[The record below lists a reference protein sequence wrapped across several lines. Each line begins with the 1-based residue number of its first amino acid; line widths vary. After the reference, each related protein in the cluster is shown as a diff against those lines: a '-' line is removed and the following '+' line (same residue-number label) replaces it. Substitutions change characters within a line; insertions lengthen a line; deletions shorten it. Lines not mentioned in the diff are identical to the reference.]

1 MKKIYKAIAGLAIAG
16 TLCAGAAT
24 FAACKRDVK
33 SYNGEYHYANAWGG
47 NDYGIKVRVSVMSDK
62 KGDRIKSVEIMDS
75 VYTEASDSNPD
86 YGWDNKVWYDNVDDL
101 LLSYR
106 GRYIADVLVQS
117 VGINTTNVP
126 GQPESVTD
134 DSLSITGATQGSGR
148 LLLAV
153 QHALADAAADLGYTL
168 CEGEYHYPNAWA
180 PQAPHYGI
188 KVKVAVKDGKICKVG
203 IVPSEYTSVS
213 DGWGDKAIWND
224 GIDALLE
231 NYEGQDV
238 EKILS
243 VSVTVNTDKAP
254 GQPESVADEN
264 LMITGATQGSGR
276 LLLAV
281 QNALTNA
288 GFGYEVVSGE
298 YHYAN
303 PWGGADY
310 GIKVNVVVNGDVVK
324 SVTVVDSDYTSVTD
338 RWESKDIWINGLD
351 GLLSKYEGKPIA
363 ELLAIDVAVNPET
376 VGSAD
381 TYFSAVQGQPD
392 NGQEL
397 GGLLITGA
405 TQGSGR
411 LLLAV
416 QDALSK
422 LDGYEVLTG
431 EYHYANPWGG
441 ADYGIKVKVVV
452 KDGKVVCAKEANHK
466 YTSATVSPNWDKTVW
481 DNGLDELLSK
491 YAGKTV
497 EELLAIDVATNPET
511 VGSADTYFSAVQG
524 QPDNGQDL
532 DGLVITGA
540 TQGSGR
546 LLLAVQ
552 DALSKLDGYK
562 VLTGEYHYA
571 NPYSAQAP
579 DYGIKVKV
587 VVKDGEVLCVK
598 EANHKY
604 TAVTDSWTDKQ
615 KWFDGYDELFNK
627 YNGKTVEELLAI
639 DVATNPET
647 VGSADTYFSAVQGQ
661 PDNGQELDG
670 LVITGATQG
679 SGRLLLAVQD
689 ALSKLD
695 EYEVLTGEYHYANP
709 WGGADYGIKVKVVVK
724 DNTVLCVKE
733 ANHDYTSVTDSW
745 GSKDT
750 WINGLDGLLSKYA
763 GKTVEQLNAVTV
775 TTNPETVG
783 SADTYFSAVQGQ
795 PDNGQELD
803 GLVITGATQG
813 SGRLLLAVQN
823 ALSKL
828 N

>member
-24 FAACKRDVK
+24 FAACKKDVK

-134 DSLSITGATQGSGR
+134 EDLSITGATQGSGR

-180 PQAPHYGI
+180 PTAPHYGI

-243 VSVTVNTDKAP
+243 VPVTVNTDKAP
-254 GQPESVADEN
+254 GQPESVADKD

-338 RWESKDIWINGLD
+338 SWGDKATWINGLD
-351 GLLSKYEGKPIA
+351 GLLSKYEGKKVA
-363 ELLAIDVAVNPET
+363 ELLALDVAVNAET
-376 VGSAD
+376 VNAGGYYS
-381 TYFSAVQGQPD
+381 SVQGQPD

-452 KDGKVVCAKEANHK
+452 KDGKVVCVKEANHK
-466 YTSATVSPNWDKTVW
+466 YTAVTDSWGDKQKW
-481 DNGLDELLSK
+481 FDGYDELFNK
-491 YAGKTV
+491 YNGKTV
-497 EELLAIDVATNPET
+497 EELLAIDVAVNAETVGSVDTYFSSVKGQPNNEQELDGLVITGATQGSGRLLLAVQDALSKLDGYEVLTGEYHYANPWGGADYGIKVKVVVKDGKVTCVKEANHKYTAVTDSWTDKQKWFDGYDELLGKYEGKTVASLLAIDVATNPET
-511 VGSADTYFSAVQG
+511 VKVENYYSSVQG
-524 QPDNGQDL
+524 QPDNEQEL

-571 NPYSAQAP
+571 NP
-579 DYGIKVKV
+579 
-587 VVKDGEVLCVK
+587 
-598 EANHKY
+598 
-604 TAVTDSWTDKQ
+604 
-615 KWFDGYDELFNK
+615 
-627 YNGKTVEELLAI
+627 
-639 DVATNPET
+639 
-647 VGSADTYFSAVQGQ
+647 
-661 PDNGQELDG
+661 
-670 LVITGATQG
+670 
-679 SGRLLLAVQD
+679 
-689 ALSKLD
+689 
-695 EYEVLTGEYHYANP
+695 

-724 DNTVLCVKE
+724 DNTVLCVRE
-733 ANHDYTSVTDSW
+733 ADHDYTSVTDSW
-745 GSKDT
+745 GSKQL
-750 WINGLDGLLSKYA
+750 WIDGVDGLLAKYE

-775 TTNPETVG
+775 TVNPETVKEG
-783 SADTYFSAVQGQ
+783 NYYSSVQGQ
-795 PDNGQELD
+795 PDNGQELG
-803 GLVITGATQG
+803 GLLITGATQG